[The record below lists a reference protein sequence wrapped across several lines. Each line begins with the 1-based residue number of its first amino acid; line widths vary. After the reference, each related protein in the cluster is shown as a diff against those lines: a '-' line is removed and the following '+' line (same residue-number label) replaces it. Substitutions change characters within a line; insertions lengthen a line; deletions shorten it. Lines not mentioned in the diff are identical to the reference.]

1 MPHGILAV
9 AQQAGVASSG
19 SSPARFLEFVVGSIC
34 EPKHEM
40 AEVLAEFILL
50 GEQLEAG
57 ALRSLPRVKD
67 HVAIAHKYCARYLPL
82 HWSYKTNRARAQ
94 VKCGGVTWRVKLLTL
109 TASLPRL
116 RLRSC

>member
-1 MPHGILAV
+1 
-9 AQQAGVASSG
+9 
-19 SSPARFLEFVVGSIC
+19 
-34 EPKHEM
+34 M

-94 VKCGGVTWRVKLLTL
+94 VKCGGVTVESEV
-109 TASLPRL
+109 ADAHRL
-116 RLRSC
+116 APQAQIA